1 MTRVCFFQYE
11 VIVSDCIPVK
21 PEPQRASLTWLLV
34 GLRRNGISTEP
45 TFCFARLLFHIVK
58 PKMIVV
64 MMLKIDKMSA
74 NVIVIVMFKAFLAL
88 LLSDDKEE
96 GSSVL
101 PNFGAAS
108 CKELKAAKSNFV

>member
-1 MTRVCFFQYE
+1 
-11 VIVSDCIPVK
+11 VK

-34 GLRRNGISTEP
+34 GLRCNGISTDP
-45 TFCFARLLFHIVK
+45 TFCFARLLFHIAK
-58 PKMIVV
+58 SKKIVV
-64 MMLKIDKMSA
+64 MMLTVDTMTA
-74 NVIVIVMFKAFLAL
+74 NVTVIVMFKAFLAL

-101 PNFGAAS
+101 RNFGAAS